1 MTHDFK
7 SILIAL
13 VPSDEGDGAATPAV
27 RFGVGLARRFG
38 ASVTF
43 QSFVAHAA
51 TPYSAVGGFA
61 AGIVAGEN
69 KRRRELAVA
78 AASAARQVAD
88 EAGLTYVVDLPDL
101 PLDELT
107 EHFNRQTRL
116 QDVTVLDAGDEPIA
130 GNRYVIEEAL
140 FNSGR
145 PVIVVPKTGGSPEPQ
160 RIAIAWDG
168 SARSARAVSDALPLL
183 QVAQSVSV
191 AVISGEKDLS
201 RAASGAELLAYL
213 ERHGVHGEVVQLTVG
228 ESDVAETLRRHVSDN
243 AVELVVMGAFVH
255 SRFRQAVL
263 GGVTHSLLQDSPV
276 PLFMAH

>member
-1 MTHDFK
+1 MTHEYK

-13 VPSDEGDGAATPAV
+13 VPSDESDGAATPAM

-43 QSFVAHAA
+43 QSFVPHAA

-69 KRRRELAVA
+69 KRRRELVAA

-88 EAGLTYVVDLPDL
+88 EAGLTYAVDLPDL
-101 PLDELT
+101 PFDELT

-116 QDVTVLDAGDEPIA
+116 QDVTVLDAGDEA
-130 GNRYVIEEAL
+130 LADNRYVIEEAL

-145 PVIVVPKTGGSPEPQ
+145 PVIVVPKTGGAAEPQ

-168 SARSARAVSDALPLL
+168 SARSARAVGDALPLL
-183 QVAQSVSV
+183 QAAQSVTV
-191 AVISGEKDLS
+191 VVVGGEKDLS
-201 RAASGAELLAYL
+201 ASAPGAGLIDYL
-213 ERHGVHGEVVQLTVG
+213 QRHGVKGELIKLEAVRG
-228 ESDVAETLRRHVSDN
+228 DVAETLRQHVRDN
-243 AVELVVMGAFVH
+243 TVELVVMGAFVH

-263 GGVTHSLLQDSPV
+263 GGVTRSLLQNSPV
-276 PLFMAH
+276 PLFLAH